1 MFRKKRFLIGG
12 IIILI
17 AVGFLAFQGFK
28 SSASYYYSVNETL
41 AKGTQVY
48 GQSLRVNG
56 TVTGNITSDIKT
68 MTLEFAITG
77 GGNSIPVI
85 YKGTT
90 PDNFGPDTDVV
101 VGGTIDDSGVLHA
114 DSIVT
119 KCPSKYVATK

>member
-1 MFRKKRFLIGG
+1 M
-12 IIILI
+12 I
-17 AVGFLAFQGFK
+17 AVIVLAIQGFSK
-28 SSASYYYSVNETL
+28 SAAYYYTVNETL

-48 GQSLRVNG
+48 GQNLRVNG
-56 TVTGNITSDIKT
+56 TVTGNITNDIKT
-68 MTLEFAITG
+68 LTLEFSIADG
-77 GGNSIPVI
+77 GDSIPVV

-119 KCPSKYVATK
+119 KCPSKYVAAN

>member
-17 AVGFLAFQGFK
+17 AVVVLAIQGFRQ
-28 SSASYYYSVNETL
+28 SASYYYTVNETL
-41 AKGTQVY
+41 AQGTQVY
-48 GQSLRVNG
+48 GKSLRVNG
-56 TVTGNITSDIKT
+56 TVTGNITNDISSL
-68 MTLEFAITG
+68 TLEFAIAE
-77 GGNSIPVI
+77 GGNSIPVV

-114 DSIVT
+114 DSITT
-119 KCPSKYVATK
+119 KCPSKYVASN

>member
-17 AVGFLAFQGFK
+17 AVIVLAIQGFSK
-28 SSASYYYSVNETL
+28 SAAYYYTVNETL

-48 GQSLRVNG
+48 GQNLRVNG
-56 TVTGNITSDIKT
+56 TVTGNITNDIKT
-68 MTLEFAITG
+68 LTLEFSIADG
-77 GGNSIPVI
+77 GDSIPVV

>member
-1 MFRKKRFLIGG
+1 LFRKKRFLIGG

-17 AVGFLAFQGFK
+17 AVIVLAIQGFSK
-28 SSASYYYSVNETL
+28 SAAYYYTVNETL

-48 GQSLRVNG
+48 GQNLRVNG
-56 TVTGNITSDIKT
+56 TVTGNITNDIKT
-68 MTLEFAITG
+68 LTLEFSIADG
-77 GGNSIPVI
+77 GDSIPVV

-119 KCPSKYVATK
+119 KCPSKYVAAN